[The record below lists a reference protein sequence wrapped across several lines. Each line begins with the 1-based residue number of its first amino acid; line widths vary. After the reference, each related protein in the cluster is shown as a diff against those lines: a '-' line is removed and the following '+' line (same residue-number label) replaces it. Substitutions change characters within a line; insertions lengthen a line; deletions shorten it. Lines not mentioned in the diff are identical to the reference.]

1 MRTRSP
7 GSSEVDA
14 PQQPDVSAGHQPPS
28 GLIAACP
35 HMLCSCPILLRPC
48 RVYTT
53 PGCHCPS
60 LAGIHSLCVAIEIGC
75 VCFLISVFLLQ
86 PLGVVLSC
94 SKKMLLQRGPAAHW
108 GVLGADF
115 AAVTPVPTCRSCSEG
130 ACGVSLSCWSTCCWC
145 LVPPPHVPPPGSSAP
160 PQAALGELPQGSPLL
175 FQLQPALCRTSSE
188 IKERRS
194 VKPSSSSADGVCG
207 SGRFLC
213 CCNRT
218 AWSSQEAEG
227 EAAVWSC

>member
-1 MRTRSP
+1 MLLNSLMSQLATSP
-7 GSSEVDA
+7 LQGSLLPALTCSA
-14 PQQPDVSAGHQPPS
+14 PAQSCSDPAGYIPPQGVTAGHW
-28 GLIAACP
+28 LA
-35 HMLCSCPILLRPC
+35 
-48 RVYTT
+48 YT
-53 PGCHCPS
+53 
-60 LAGIHSLCVAIEIGC
+60 ACVAIEIGC